1 MTLEEYARKQGL
13 VDGTGC
19 LTPHALRV
27 VGQNIIRLIAQR
39 LDDER
44 LRLLEAY
51 ALELD
56 AEDRF
61 GQELEDRT
69 KFVSFEHLGE
79 LLRGRHQARIFR
91 RRLRHK
97 MIRRDWG
104 PEMLET
110 PQPRLGKTWRETV
123 RYLLHA

>member
-1 MTLEEYARKQGL
+1 MPDLGARTDGEPEEI
-13 VDGTGC
+13 
-19 LTPHALRV
+19 ALKPRRI
-27 VGQNIIRLIAQR
+27 G
-39 LDDER
+39 
-44 LRLLEAY
+44 
-51 ALELD
+51 
-56 AEDRF
+56 
-61 GQELEDRT
+61 
-69 KFVSFEHLGE
+69 SFERLGE